1 MLKRLGVIQKELL
14 YLDILLVLQLLR
26 RLEFL
31 LIQEV
36 QLNLIFRYLLE
47 LKIVP
52 YNERYLK

>member
-36 QLNLIFRYLLE
+36 QLNLIF
-47 LKIVP
+47 
-52 YNERYLK
+52 